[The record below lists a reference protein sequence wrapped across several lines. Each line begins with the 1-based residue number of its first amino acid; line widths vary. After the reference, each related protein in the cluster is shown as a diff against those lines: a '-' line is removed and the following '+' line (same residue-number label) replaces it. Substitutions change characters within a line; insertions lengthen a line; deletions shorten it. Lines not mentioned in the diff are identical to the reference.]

1 MLEIKVKYLDSR
13 IEELSKI
20 EVGDWIDL
28 RASRVYRNGELVDWS
43 IEQEVSYIAGDE
55 LKVALGVAMEIP
67 KGFEAHVVPRS
78 STYKNY
84 GVIQTNGVGIIDNSY
99 CGDEDEWFLP
109 LYALR
114 DGEIHQGD
122 RVCQFRIVESM
133 PQVKITKVESLGN
146 ANRGGHG
153 STGKE

>member
-1 MLEIKVKYLDSR
+1 MLEIKVKYLDSN
-13 IEELSKI
+13 IEELAKI
-20 EVGDWIDL
+20 SVGDWIDL

-55 LKVALGVAMEIP
+55 LKVALGVAMELP

-84 GVIQTNGVGIIDNSY
+84 GVIQVNGVGIIDGSY

-114 DGEIHQGD
+114 DGEIKRGD
-122 RVCQFRIVESM
+122 RVCQFRIMENM
-133 PQVKITKVESLGN
+133 PKVEIVKVDSLGN